1 MTQKVL
7 SLDRND
13 RGGTVEKRKIMAER
27 RKKLAAMGFTR
38 IEVTVA
44 AADVDKVRAFVASLQ
59 HPPARM
65 DHTDGRKSADQH

>member
-1 MTQKVL
+1 MP
-7 SLDRND
+7 
-13 RGGTVEKRKIMAER
+13 VEKRKIMAER

-59 HPPARM
+59 QPPARM